1 MMSITSR
8 LLVAASLVL
17 TVCLGIVGWVL
28 EETYREAVDKAMK
41 ERIHNQLYSV
51 IAAVDLGANGR
62 MFMPQNL
69 PELRFSRPGSGLY
82 GNILSHDGSQHWQSD
97 SALGMEIPYMR
108 DLEQGEVQYKV
119 VRAANG
125 EELLTISMGL
135 SWEVNEKKEAFTFS
149 VAENMYDYYQRLGV
163 YRKNLWTWLI
173 GVGVVFLLI
182 QAIILRWSLSPLR
195 KVADDLQ
202 AIEQGYK
209 AQLEGQYPKEISGL
223 TANLNAFIR
232 SEREHISRYR
242 NSLSDLAHSLKTPL
256 AILQNE
262 IESNATRSVLKA
274 TLSDQVERMGQLV
287 DYQLQKAA
295 SSGRTTLAAPISMDT
310 LAQRMVNSIKKVYV
324 DKNIK
329 TVIEVSP
336 DAVFNGDKGDILEML
351 GNIIDNAFK
360 WANAYIHIE
369 IRSEKDGHYKN
380 NKLKVL
386 TILVEDDGPGIAD
399 VNAREVLLR
408 GVRADEQVQ
417 GHGIGLAV
425 VRDLVQLYNGKL
437 ELGRARFG
445 GARVKLTMY
454 T

>member
-8 LLVAASLVL
+8 LLITASLVL

-28 EETYREAVDKAMK
+28 EESHREAVEKAMK
-41 ERIHNQLYSV
+41 DRVQNQLYSV
-51 IAAVDLGANGR
+51 IAAIDLGVNGR

-69 PELRFSRPGSGLY
+69 PELRFSKPGSGLY
-82 GNILSHDGSQHWQSD
+82 GNILSHDGSQHWQSN
-97 SALGMEIPYMR
+97 SALGMEIPYLY
-108 DLEQGEVQYKV
+108 DLEQGDIEYKV

-125 EELLTISMGL
+125 EKLLTISMGL
-135 SWEVNEKKEAFTFS
+135 SWKVNGKAEAFTFS
-149 VAENMYDYYQRLGV
+149 VAENMFDYYQRLND
-163 YRKNLWTWLI
+163 YRKNLWTWLF

-182 QAIILRWSLSPLR
+182 QAVIIRWSLSSLR
-195 KVADDLQ
+195 KVSDDLQ
-202 AIEQGYK
+202 AIEQGNK
-209 AQLEGQYPKEISGL
+209 DQLEGLYPKEISGL

-262 IESNATRSVLKA
+262 IESNATRVVLKS

-295 SSGRTTLAAPISMDT
+295 SSGRTILAAPISMDT
-310 LAQRMVNSIKKVYV
+310 LTQRIVNSIKKVYV

-329 TVIEVSP
+329 TFIEVSP
-336 DAVFNGDKGDILEML
+336 DAVFNGDKGDILEIL
-351 GNIIDNAFK
+351 GNVIDNAFK
-360 WANAYIHIE
+360 WANDYVHIE
-369 IRSEKDGHYKN
+369 ICFEKDSGYKKN
-380 NKLKVL
+380 NLNVL
-386 TILVEDDGPGIAD
+386 TILVEDDGPGFAD
-399 VNAREVLLR
+399 VNVREVLLR

-445 GARVKLTMY
+445 GARVKLTMFI
-454 T
+454 